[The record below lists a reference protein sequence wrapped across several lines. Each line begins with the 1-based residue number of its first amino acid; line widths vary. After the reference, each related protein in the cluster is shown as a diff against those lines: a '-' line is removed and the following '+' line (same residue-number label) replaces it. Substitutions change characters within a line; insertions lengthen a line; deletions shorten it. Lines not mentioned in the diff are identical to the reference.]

1 MSNKFSGFRIA
12 FVCSAFVSALF
23 VSGCETMTF
32 DDQKAETKQVENVPV
47 PEMSFNTNDYYQV
60 EHEGR
65 NYIFDDKETYL
76 SFLSVGETP
85 YRLTRIGAGK
95 NGETIV
101 FGLTKKDKNKTSGI
115 GSIMMYDNAIKG
127 SSEAFYAE
135 IYRDSRIYVFDNWR
149 DVQAF
154 RSVGEAP
161 YRYTDI
167 GSGPGGKT
175 VVYVLNKSNKKAR
188 PDALIAR
195 FRAVHSL

>member
-12 FVCSAFVSALF
+12 VVCSAFISALL

-32 DDQKAETKQVENVPV
+32 DDQQTKTKKVEDVAVAPMLYNVD
-47 PEMSFNTNDYYQV
+47 DYYEV

-65 NYIFDDKETYL
+65 NYIFDDKKTYL

-101 FGLTKKDKNKTSGI
+101 FGLTKEDKNKTSGI

-127 SSEAFYAE
+127 ASEAFYAE
-135 IYRDSRIYVFDNWR
+135 IYRDGRIYVFDRWE

-175 VVYVLNKSNKKAR
+175 VVYVLNKTNKKVR

-195 FRAVHSL
+195 FRAVHNL

>member
-1 MSNKFSGFRIA
+1 MSNKFSRFRIA
-12 FVCSAFVSALF
+12 AVCSTFVSVLL

-32 DDQKAETKQVENVPV
+32 NDQKTKIKKIEETEVASISYNVD
-47 PEMSFNTNDYYQV
+47 DYYEV

-101 FGLTKKDKNKTSGI
+101 FGLTKRDKKKTSGI
-115 GSIMMYDNAIKG
+115 GSIMMYDNAIEG
-127 SSEAFYAE
+127 SSEEFYAE
-135 IYRDSRIYVFDNWR
+135 IYREGRIYVFDNWK
-149 DVQAF
+149 DVQSF

-167 GSGPGGKT
+167 GSGPDGKT
-175 VVYVLNKSNKKAR
+175 VVYVLNKANKKVR
-188 PDALIAR
+188 PDALISR
-195 FRAVHSL
+195 FRAVHHL

>member
-1 MSNKFSGFRIA
+1 MSNRFSGFRIA
-12 FVCSAFVSALF
+12 VVCSAFISVLL
-23 VSGCETMTF
+23 VSGCETITI
-32 DDQKAETKQVENVPV
+32 DDQETKTKKIENSAVAPIV
-47 PEMSFNTNDYYQV
+47 YNVDDYYEV

-65 NYIFDDKETYL
+65 NYIFDDRKTYL

-101 FGLTKKDKNKTSGI
+101 FGLTKKDKKKTRGI
-115 GSIMMYDNAIKG
+115 ASIMMYENAIEG
-127 SSEAFYAE
+127 SSEEFYAE
-135 IYRDSRIYVFDNWR
+135 IYREGRIYVFDYWK

-161 YRYTDI
+161 YRYTVI
-167 GSGPGGKT
+167 GSGPNGKT
-175 VVYVLNKSNKKAR
+175 VVYVLNISNKKAR

-195 FRAVHSL
+195 FRAVHNL